1 MQLTQPTT
9 EPNQSSV
16 NCQAE
21 ETGCEPK
28 QSIKIGVIAS
38 MKMGLEQFIFRELSH
53 LESIGAEVTLF
64 PTKYG
69 AGLYAP
75 KENWRVR
82 RWNPLGILL
91 AQFVTFFRRPGRY
104 LKALTV
110 AFQHKA
116 LIDFLLAA
124 YFSKD
129 FEQQDVI
136 YSTFGDRKLFVGYF
150 GKLLTGRPLMTTT
163 HAYEIYQNPN
173 PKMFRTAI
181 AACDQ
186 LITISEYNRNQ
197 LHERFGFQREHIE
210 VIPCSINL
218 EEYQPARKFV
228 ILIVGF
234 FVERKGHEVLFQAVK
249 SLDDPD
255 IEVWV
260 VGGKG
265 AESDSVDVESLAK
278 KHGLEGQVAFLGK
291 QSGTALKALY
301 HACDVFCLPCHFDT
315 DGVGEGFPTVIIEAM
330 ACGKPVISTHHVA
343 IPSVLQQIL
352 VDEKDPDALACA
364 IKEVRSMSDEEK
376 LKLGRENR
384 QLAESNF
391 APSNVRRTAKVAL
404 EICKESQLQN
414 QQSRSG
420 RGS

>member
-1 MQLTQPTT
+1 MQLTQTT
-9 EPNQSSV
+9 SEPIQSAS
-16 NCQAE
+16 A
-21 ETGCEPK
+21 PK
-28 QSIKIGVIAS
+28 ADGGTNERNHGIKIGVIAS

-69 AGLYAP
+69 KGLYSP
-75 KENWRVR
+75 KDNWKVQ
-82 RWNPLGILL
+82 RWNLLGILL
-91 AQFVTFFRRPGRY
+91 AQFAAFYGQPGKY
-104 LKALTV
+104 LRAFWIALR
-110 AFQHKA
+110 HKA
-116 LIDFLLAA
+116 VLDFLLAA
-124 YFSKD
+124 NFANEFKR
-129 FEQQDVI
+129 QDVI

-173 PKMFRTAI
+173 PEMFRTAI
-181 AACDQ
+181 ADCDQ

-197 LHERFGFQREHIE
+197 LHERFGYNRDQIE

-218 EEYQPARKFV
+218 NEYRPANKFV

-234 FVERKGHEVLFQAVK
+234 FVERKGHEVLFQAIK
-249 SLDDPD
+249 SLDNPD

-265 AESDSVDVESLAK
+265 AESDSVDVKSLAQK
-278 KHGLEGQVAFLGK
+278 YELEDQVAFFGK

-301 HACDVFCLPCHFDT
+301 HACDVFCLPCHFDS

-330 ACGKPVISTHHVA
+330 ACAKPVISTRHVA
-343 IPSVLQQIL
+343 IPSVLNQIL
-352 VDEKDPDALACA
+352 VDEKDVDALACA
-364 IKEVRSMSDEEK
+364 IKDVMLMTPEERQG
-376 LKLGRENR
+376 LGTENR

-391 APSNVRRTAKVAL
+391 APSNVRMTAKVAL
-404 EICKESQLQN
+404 RICGD
-414 QQSRSG
+414 RSSDQAG
-420 RGS
+420 RGD